1 MPSFSMAAVPVWTSA
16 TTRHSGWLLVSSKDT
31 DQSSAD
37 EFMIVGDEEFN
48 RDFH

>member
-1 MPSFSMAAVPVWTSA
+1 MAI
-16 TTRHSGWLLVSSKDT
+16 SKDT

-48 RDFH
+48 RDFHRTRSPTDQPQPFYHTQTRIN